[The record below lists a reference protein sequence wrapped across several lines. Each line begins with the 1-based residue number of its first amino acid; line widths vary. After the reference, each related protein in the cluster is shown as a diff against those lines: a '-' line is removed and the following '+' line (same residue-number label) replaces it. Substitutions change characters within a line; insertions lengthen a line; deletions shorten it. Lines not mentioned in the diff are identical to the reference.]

1 MDRTNNP
8 GRGDAP
14 TGDDEMIR
22 DGSLIIDE
30 SAVRREGFVEYE
42 GTVGEADAARA
53 DRVVEADAP
62 LETTT
67 TTRVE
72 NVSSSAGAMAS
83 DDDLS
88 MSSDN
93 TASAGTLAGGG
104 SAPLAQVR
112 EGMTVVD
119 ANGDEVGEVSYV
131 KMGDPEAMT
140 TMGQEMDTG
149 GFLTGGLFG
158 GGDQPDVPEPFR
170 SELIRDGFVRVD
182 SKGFFGSDRYL
193 TANHIATVSG
203 DTVTLNVTRDSIP
216 DCQG

>member
-8 GRGDAP
+8 GRGDTP
-14 TGDDEMIR
+14 MGDDEMIR

-42 GTVGEADAARA
+42 GTVGEADATRA

-62 LETTT
+62 RDTMT

-72 NVSSSAGAMAS
+72 TVSSGAGTMA
-83 DDDLS
+83 DGDDLS

-93 TASAGTLAGGG
+93 TGSAGTLAGGG
-104 SAPLAQVR
+104 SAALAQIR
-112 EGMTVVD
+112 EGMSVVD
-119 ANGDEVGEVSYV
+119 ANGDDVGKVSYV

-170 SELIRDGFVRVD
+170 SELIRDGFVRID
-182 SKGFFGSDRYL
+182 SKGFFGSDRYV
-193 TANHIATVSG
+193 TPNHIATVSG
-203 DTVTLNVTRDSIP
+203 DTVTLNVMRDNLP
-216 DCQG
+216 DSQG